1 MSVITIFSGTFCEEE
16 SVVEKVLTST
26 GFKLITDDDIV
37 NKANRLSGIAAN
49 KLKKAFLA
57 KESVFNNFTHEK
69 ELSSAWL
76 KLAVAESIS
85 EDKLL
90 LSGFAGQLVPKVISH
105 VLKVCIIAEM
115 KFRIS
120 NAIMEQKISEKEAVR
135 LIHRQDEDRLVWI
148 NTHFN
153 KNDPWD
159 SSLYD
164 LVVPMD
170 KMLLEKAVSL
180 IVENAGKDV
189 VKPTELSRKSVE
201 DFLLASQ
208 VEVKLATEGHNVDA
222 VAKDGEVTII
232 VNKHVFLQSKL
243 EEELKSIADK
253 VQGVKSVET
262 KFGEGYYQTDIYRKY
277 DFKMPSKV
285 LLVDDEREFVQTLSE
300 RLILRDMGSVVAYDG
315 ESALSMVTED
325 EPDVMILD
333 LKMPGID
340 GIEVL
345 KRVKKDSPDI
355 EVIILTGHGT
365 DADEEVCMKLGAF
378 AYLQKPV
385 DIEILSDTLKKAND
399 KIRRGKASE
408 AK

>member
-1 MSVITIFSGTFCEEE
+1 MSIITIFSGAFCEEE
-16 SVVEKVLTST
+16 SVVKKVLTYT
-26 GFKLITDDDIV
+26 GFKLVTDDEIV
-37 NKANRLSGIAAN
+37 KKASRLSGIAIN
-49 KLKKAFLA
+49 KLMRAFLA

-69 ELSSAWL
+69 ELSNAWL
-76 KLAVAESIS
+76 KLAVAQSIS

-90 LSGFAGQLVPKVISH
+90 FSGFAGQLIPKNISH
-105 VLKVCIIAEM
+105 ILKVCIIADM

-120 NAIMEQKISEKEAVR
+120 NAIMELKISEKEAVK
-135 LIHRQDEDRLVWI
+135 LIHKQDEDRVAWI
-148 NTHFN
+148 KTHFN

-164 LVVPMD
+164 LVIPMG
-170 KMLLEKAVSL
+170 KMMLEKAVSL
-180 IVENAGKDV
+180 VVENAGKDV
-189 VKPTELSRKSVE
+189 VKLTKLSQKSIE

-208 VEVKLATEGHNVDA
+208 VEVRLATEGHNTEVI
-222 VAKDGEVTII
+222 AKDGVVTVII
-232 VNKHVFLQSKL
+232 NKHVFLIGKL
-243 EEELKSIADK
+243 EEELKEIAVK
-253 VQGVKSVET
+253 VNGVKSVNT

-300 RLILRDMGSVVAYDG
+300 RLIMRDMGSAVAYDG
-315 ESALSMVTED
+315 ESALTMVSED

-333 LKMPGID
+333 LKMPGIN

-345 KRVKKDSPDI
+345 QRVKKDNPDI

-365 DADEEVCMKLGAF
+365 ESDREMCMKLGAF

-385 DIEILSDTLKKAND
+385 DIDVLSDTLKKAND
-399 KIRRGKASE
+399 KIRIKKAAE
-408 AK
+408 

>member
-16 SVVEKVLTST
+16 SVVNKVLIST

-37 NKANRLSGIAAN
+37 NKANKLSGIAAN

-69 ELSSAWL
+69 ELSNAWL
-76 KLAVAESIS
+76 KLAVAESIA
-85 EDKLL
+85 EDRLL
-90 LSGFAGQLVPKVISH
+90 LSGFAGQLIPKIISH

-120 NAIMEQKISEKEAVR
+120 NAIMEKNISEKEAAK
-135 LIHRQDEDRLVWI
+135 LIHKQDEDRLVWI
-148 NTHFN
+148 NTHFK

-164 LVVPMD
+164 LVIPMD
-170 KMLLEKAVSL
+170 KKILEKAVSL
-180 IVENAGKDV
+180 IIENAGKDI
-189 VKPTELSRKSVE
+189 VKPTPASRKSVE

-208 VEVKLATEGHNVDA
+208 VEVKLATEGHNIEVI
-222 VAKDGEVTII
+222 AKDGEVTIVI
-232 VNKHVFLQSKL
+232 NKHVFLQSKL
-243 EEELKSIADK
+243 EEELKNIAGR

-262 KFGEGYYQTDIYRKY
+262 KFGEGYYQSDIYRKY
-277 DFKMPSKV
+277 DFKMPAKV

-300 RLILRDMGSVVAYDG
+300 RLSMRDMGSAVAYDG
-315 ESALSMVTED
+315 ESALTMVSED
-325 EPDVMILD
+325 EPEVMILD
-333 LKMPGID
+333 LKMPGIN

-345 KRVKKDSPDI
+345 ERVKRDNPDI

-365 DADEEVCMKLGAF
+365 DTDRDTCMKLGAF

-385 DIEILSDTLKKAND
+385 DIEVLSDTLKKAND
-399 KIRRGKASE
+399 KIRLKKAAE
-408 AK
+408 